1 MGRGR
6 TLTRR
11 GSWLPVVCVAPLVL
25 LMLVCFVWP
34 LFASL
39 VNSLHPHSDS
49 GAVVGVWTLANYRK
63 LVDPFYLGVLW
74 RTLRVSAIV
83 SVLTMVLAYPVAWY
97 AAGLR
102 PVAQAWLLMVYI
114 TPWLV
119 NVAVKAFGWS
129 LLLSSTGLINRTLR
143 GLGLIDAP
151 LHLMLN
157 ETGVVIGLLH
167 AHFLFVLL
175 PLWAALSG
183 LDRRLLWAAAGLGAG
198 TVAVWREVILP
209 LTRPALISGVIIN
222 FMLNLA
228 AFATPAL
235 LGGSRVQLMSYI
247 AYRVNLV
254 DLDWEFGAAI
264 AVAMLVVTTGLVVLA
279 RRLGGLAGE
288 AAG

>member
-1 MGRGR
+1 
-6 TLTRR
+6 
-11 GSWLPVVCVAPLVL
+11 
-25 LMLVCFVWP
+25 MLVCFVWP
-34 LFASL
+34 LTGSL
-39 VNSLHPHSDS
+39 TNSLHPHSDS
-49 GAVVGVWTLANYRK
+49 GPILTQWTLANYRR
-63 LVDPFYLGVLW
+63 LLDPFYLGVLW
-74 RTLRVSAIV
+74 RTLRISATVSLLTAI
-83 SVLTMVLAYPVAWY
+83 LAYPVAWY
-97 AAGLR
+97 AATLR

-129 LLLSSTGLINRTLR
+129 LLLSTTGIINRSLR

-183 LDRRLLWAAAGLGAG
+183 LDRHLLWAASSLGARPL
-198 TVAVWREVILP
+198 ALWRDVILP
-209 LTRPALISGVIIN
+209 LSRPALVSGVIIN

-254 DLDWEFGAAI
+254 DLNWEFGAAV
-264 AVAMLVVTTGLVVLA
+264 AVAMLAISMLLIVLA
-279 RRLGGLAGE
+279 RRLGGLSRESVA
-288 AAG
+288 